1 MKGPFMKTLIPLFI
15 TLALTVSAQDLSWPP
30 KLPGGKA
37 IDSGSSP
44 ALLKPGPNLRPG
56 VKIAKTAPRID
67 FLYYPGQDYPGNPWS
82 VWGESL
88 CVGGKY
94 YSAIGDHK
102 GPEGN
107 SFLYEYDSATGKIRI
122 LADLRKI
129 LKLPAGHYTPG
140 KIHSRIDLGQDG
152 WLYYSTHRGSTR
164 VTTPKHHFKG
174 GWILRTHPAT
184 AKTEIVAHAPLPM
197 QTLPASVLDPRRM
210 IFYAGTADGDY
221 RNKRIQFLAYDT
233 AKRKVLYSDD
243 NGFSRYAI
251 FSASSGRLYYHDG
264 SSTPGQTT
272 GPRQLVCF
280 DPAKPGKPRPIN
292 ARVGLRAATQ
302 ELANGKVYTIDHN
315 ELWEF
320 DCKTETALSLGP
332 AAVASKTY
340 TTSIDADHKTGRYL
354 YYIPGAHGG
363 AEKDGTPLVQYDLK
377 TRTRKVLCFLHPYH
391 YDRCGFIPLGTFG
404 SAVSPE
410 GDKVY
415 ITWNGNR
422 GTDRKDLG
430 QRARFNT
437 CGMTVV
443 HIPATERKP

>member
-1 MKGPFMKTLIPLFI
+1 MDI
-15 TLALTVSAQDLSWPP
+15 
-30 KLPGGKA
+30 
-37 IDSGSSP
+37 
-44 ALLKPGPNLRPG
+44 N
-56 VKIAKTAPRID
+56 
-67 FLYYPGQDYPGNPWS
+67 
-82 VWGESL
+82 
-88 CVGGKY
+88 
-94 YSAIGDHK
+94 
-102 GPEGN
+102 
-107 SFLYEYDSATGKIRI
+107 
-122 LADLRKI
+122 
-129 LKLPAGHYTPG
+129 
-140 KIHSRIDLGQDG
+140 
-152 WLYYSTHRGSTR
+152 
-164 VTTPKHHFKG
+164 
-174 GWILRTHPAT
+174 
-184 AKTEIVAHAPLPM
+184 
-197 QTLPASVLDPRRM
+197 
-210 IFYAGTADGDY
+210 
-221 RNKRIQFLAYDT
+221 
-233 AKRKVLYSDD
+233 
-243 NGFSRYAI
+243 
-251 FSASSGRLYYHDG
+251 
-264 SSTPGQTT
+264 
-272 GPRQLVCF
+272 
-280 DPAKPGKPRPIN
+280 PAKPGKPRPIN

-320 DCKTETALSLGP
+320 DCKTDPALSLGP

-443 HIPATERKP
+443 LIPATERKP